1 LPENEGLFLVK
12 TFFPIWETLEE
23 LVENGTLGSA
33 RSSQMQNPSSEILLL
48 LPVLLLS
55 LVLRILLRLGLL
67 LRAADAPLSN
77 FTRVRVTF
85 T

>member
-1 LPENEGLFLVK
+1 
-12 TFFPIWETLEE
+12 
-23 LVENGTLGSA
+23 
-33 RSSQMQNPSSEILLL
+33 MQNPSSEILLL

-67 LRAADAPLSN
+67 LRAGDAPLSN
-77 FTRVRVTF
+77 FARVRVTF